1 MTGNIVVGG
10 KYTLK
15 NGDIWSCIYTTDVHA
30 YMIEYDG
37 GTAYV
42 WKRDGKAV
50 SLGSNP
56 VYDADWWPVA
66 QMEEITMTN
75 VDGMGLAK
83 ATVKM
88 NKGKPDWATLKVK
101 EDK

>member
-10 KYTLK
+10 NYTLK
-15 NGDIWSCIYTTDVHA
+15 NGEIWYCIYTTDNSA
-30 YMIEYDG
+30 YMIAQEG
-37 GTAYV
+37 ATAYV
-42 WKRDGKAV
+42 WKRDGKSV
-50 SLGSNP
+50 SLDMA
-56 VYDADWWPVA
+56 YDADWWPVA
-66 QMEEITMTN
+66 QMEEITMTD